1 VASYIDE
8 SQIQQILNS
17 ISIVEIVS
25 QYVALKPK
33 GREMVGLCPF
43 HQDHKPSLYVNPSK
57 QIFKCFSCGAGGDV
71 IKFMMLKELLSF
83 SEAVQLLADRAGIQI
98 TQRQSPAADNV
109 DRNQMEQLNRWAA
122 QHFRRMYDNPI
133 TGKLARDYVASRGI
147 SEEVARRF
155 GLGWAP
161 EEWSCLADAAL
172 KDSQNIAGLVQV
184 GLLIAKDQGGYYD
197 RFRQRLM
204 FPVLDAL
211 GRVIAFGGRT
221 LGDDPAKYLNS
232 PESPIF
238 IKSRALYGL
247 HAAKDAIVKERLAVI
262 VEGYTDCL
270 MAHQQ
275 GVKNVV
281 ATLGTALTADH
292 VRVLSRYADRIV
304 LVFDSDE
311 AGQRASDRAVEIFLS
326 QNVELRLTTVP
337 EGKDP
342 CDFLLL
348 RGGEAF
354 LDLIARATDALE
366 YKWKAT
372 RQRVEQSDTINGRK
386 RAMEDFMA
394 LVARTSSLGNMDSIS
409 RGFLINHIAKL
420 VAMPAEEVYQRIQQL
435 QKKVSARMQVRGTE
449 DSSREDSRS
458 RSYRQILEVLLNRP
472 DLFPVVQPVLAQ
484 PNEIT
489 HPDLFPVAQRLW
501 QYCSR
506 GGSGKLSEILAGCES
521 VELCNRM
528 TDMSEEG
535 AARGNYEST
544 LAGAL
549 RNLER
554 IKEED
559 VRREVKQLVSS
570 ASEKYGEDAETAMLL
585 DYQSKWV
592 PDPRRVGLK

>member
-1 VASYIDE
+1 
-8 SQIQQILNS
+8 
-17 ISIVEIVS
+17 
-25 QYVALKPK
+25 
-33 GREMVGLCPF
+33 MVGLCPF
-43 HQDHKPSLYVNPSK
+43 HEDHKPSLYVNPSK
-57 QIFKCFSCGAGGDV
+57 QIFKCFSCGTGGDV

-83 SEAVQLLADRAGIQI
+83 SEAVQLLADRAGIKI
-98 TQRQSPAADNV
+98 TQRQNSSPEDSI
-109 DRNQMEQLNRWAA
+109 DRNQLERVNRWAA
-122 QHFRRMYDNPI
+122 QIFRKSYDDPVV
-133 TGKLARDYVASRGI
+133 GKRARDYVASRGI
-147 SEEVARRF
+147 TEDVARRF

-161 EEWSCLADAAL
+161 DEWDRMTNAAQREGQNYNGLA
-172 KDSQNIAGLVQV
+172 QV
-184 GLLIAKDQGGYYD
+184 GLLIPKEQGGYYD

-204 FPVLDAL
+204 FPVIDAL

-238 IKSRALYGL
+238 IKSRSLYGL
-247 HAAKDAIVKERLAVI
+247 HAAKDTIVKERLAVI
-262 VEGYTDCL
+262 VEGYTDCI
-270 MAHQQ
+270 MSHQQ

-311 AGQRASDRAVEIFLS
+311 AGQKASDRAVEIFLS
-326 QNVELRLTTVP
+326 QNVELRLATVP

-354 LDLIARATDALE
+354 LDLIANATDALE
-366 YKWKAT
+366 YKWKTT

-386 RAMEDFMA
+386 RAVEDFMA
-394 LVARTSSLGNMDSIS
+394 LVARTSSQGNMDSIS
-409 RGFLINHIAKL
+409 RGFLVNHIAKL
-420 VAMPAEEVYQRIQQL
+420 VAMPAEEVHQRINQL
-435 QKKVSARMQVRGTE
+435 QKKVPQRESPRSTAGQPE
-449 DSSREDSRS
+449 EDSRS
-458 RSYRQILEVLLNRP
+458 GSYRQILEVLLNRP
-472 DLFPVVQPVLAQ
+472 DLFPVVKESIPSPEVIA
-484 PNEIT
+484 
-489 HPDLFPVAQRLW
+489 HPILLPIAKRVW
-501 QYCSR
+501 HYCSR

-521 VELCNRM
+521 IELCNIM
-528 TDMSEEG
+528 TDMAEQG
-535 AARGNYEST
+535 TARGNCEST

-549 RNLER
+549 RNLKR
-554 IKEED
+554 IEEED

-570 ASEKYGEDAETAMLL
+570 ASEKYGEDTETAMLM